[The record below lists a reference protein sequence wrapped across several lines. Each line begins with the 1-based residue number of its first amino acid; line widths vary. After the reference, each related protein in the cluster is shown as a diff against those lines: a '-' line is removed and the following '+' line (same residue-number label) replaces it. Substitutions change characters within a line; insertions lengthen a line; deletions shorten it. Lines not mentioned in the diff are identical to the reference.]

1 MVRVRLCVRPL
12 HSGQVDVNW
21 RAGNRMTGLDTLLA
35 PGLTLMRRLRF
46 VTKARIILGVF
57 LLPVL
62 ILGAGAVF
70 DFVAQR
76 DFTVDELRGVQQ
88 LQRVLPLHAGL
99 VRLRDERLVQTSGT
113 DVLRGKPVQ
122 SVAELDSRFSAFAKL
137 IASDGSDPR
146 FVALATDWHGA
157 WKTLAADPAAYSD
170 GNPDTGIAPLI
181 PRTGDVIEEVGD
193 VSRLILDPE
202 IETLYLG
209 LLATQVLPPL
219 IDNLGQLRSWGAF
232 MAAEGHRMSS
242 PEMAELRQRYSVWD
256 AEVRSQ
262 IKTYLVYMGK
272 VLAHRPDLKSDID
285 PFFLGVL
292 EVYRDRAYQ
301 ASIGIET
308 EDPRELWQAGEQVFG
323 LVVSQHDAIL
333 PVLNGLLEARLQAL
347 YARHLALAVMAL
359 LALSLAGYLF
369 YSFYQGTVRD
379 MHQQELDDAMLRAA
393 KADAERANAAKSEF
407 LANMS
412 HEIRTP
418 MNGIMGMT
426 ELAFDMSRDETQRRY
441 LSTVQSS
448 ARSLLSILN
457 GILDFSKIEA
467 GQLQLE
473 TVRFSVRELV
483 EDALATLEARL
494 SRKGLYLRLNFDPA
508 LPTHVMGDPGRIRQ
522 VLLNLCDNATKFTA
536 TGGLTVT
543 VRSAGVQGAWT
554 LMEFQVQD
562 TGAGIPAD
570 KQQVIFEAFSQADAS
585 TTRQYGGTGLGL
597 TICASLVELMGGRIG
612 VESQPGQGSL
622 FHFSVRV
629 ETAPEV
635 PATVPPEDMQRSA
648 ATTPTRPLKVLLV
661 EDHPVNQLLATTLL
675 SKWGHTV
682 TLAENGQLAVDLF
695 HTAPWDIVLMDMQMP
710 VMGGLEATIRIRAME
725 TSGHRVPIIAV
736 TASAM
741 ESDRQATSQAGMD
754 DHLAKPFNA
763 AALQAILDRYC
774 SHA

>member
-1 MVRVRLCVRPL
+1 
-12 HSGQVDVNW
+12 
-21 RAGNRMTGLDTLLA
+21 MTGLDTLLA
-35 PGLTLMRRLRF
+35 PGLTFMRRLRF

-62 ILGAGAVF
+62 ILGAGAVL

-88 LQRVLPLHAGL
+88 LQSVLPLHAHL
-99 VRLRDERLVQTSGT
+99 VRLRDERLVQASGT
-113 DVLRGKPVQ
+113 DALRGQSVQ
-122 SVAELDSRFSAFAKL
+122 SVAELDSRFSAFVAQ

-146 FVALATDWHGA
+146 FVARATDWHAA
-157 WKTLAADPAAYSD
+157 WKALAADAELFNSS
-170 GNPDTGIAPLI
+170 NPDTGIAALI
-181 PRTGDVIEEVGD
+181 PLTGDVIEEAGD
-193 VSRLILDPE
+193 TSRLILDPE
-202 IETLYLG
+202 IDTLYLG

-219 IDNLGQLRSWGAF
+219 IDNIGQLRAWSAF

-242 PEMAELRQRYSVWD
+242 PEMADMRQRYSVWD

-262 IKTYLVYMGK
+262 IKTYHSHLDR
-272 VLAHRPDLKSDID
+272 VLAHTPSLKPHID
-285 PFFLGVL
+285 PIFLGVL

-308 EDPRELWQAGEQVFG
+308 EDPQDLWQAGEQAFE
-323 LVVSQHDAIL
+323 LVVAQHDAIL
-333 PVLNGLLEARLQAL
+333 PVLHGLLEARLQAL

-359 LALSLAGYLF
+359 SALSLAGYLF

-379 MHQQELDDAMLRAA
+379 MQQQELDDAMLRAA

-426 ELAFDMSRDETQRRY
+426 ELAFDIARDETQRRY

-448 ARSLLSILN
+448 AKSLLSILN
-457 GILDFSKIEA
+457 GILDFSKIES

-473 TVRFSVRELV
+473 TVRFGTRELV

-494 SRKGLYLRLNFDPA
+494 SHKGLYLRLNVDPD

-522 VLLNLCDNATKFTA
+522 VLLNLCDNAIKFTA
-536 TGGLTVT
+536 TGGLTVN
-543 VRSAGVQGAWT
+543 VRSMGEQGAWT
-554 LMEFQVQD
+554 VMEFQVKD

-570 KQQVIFEAFSQADAS
+570 KQEVIFEAFSQADAS

-612 VESQPGQGSL
+612 VESQPGQGST

-629 ETAPEV
+629 ETAPEAQ
-635 PATVPPEDMQRSA
+635 ATVSPEDMQRST
-648 ATTPTRPLKVLLV
+648 ATTPTRPLNVLLV

-675 SKWGHTV
+675 KKWGHTV
-682 TLAENGQLAVDLF
+682 TLAENGQLAVDVF
-695 HTAPWDIVLMDMQMP
+695 HTVPWDIVLMDMQMP
-710 VMGGLEATIRIRAME
+710 VMGGLEATTRIRALE

-763 AALQAILDRYC
+763 AALRAILDRYC
-774 SHA
+774 NHA